1 MYNHDHR
8 ESSSERLF
16 SLSYFLLFRAMSV
29 RAGKQYISW
38 QKCLSSESRAESDEP
53 WYGAMTDR
61 NAERRCPA
69 TSMSRRA
76 GRGGPLD
83 EGRRR
88 RHTGWSRL
96 CHLAGIVKPCGRGH
110 LVGIV
115 KACGRKLTLPVPPA
129 ASSPTGASSLKTST
143 GALTRHDDRV
153 LFGPQL

>member
-96 CHLAGIVKPCGRGH
+96 CHLAGIVKHCGRGH
-110 LVGIV
+110 RESLWPYDYVTRSSSCFL
-115 KACGRKLTLPVPPA
+115 ANGRLILEDEHRRA
-129 ASSPTGASSLKTST
+129 HPT
-143 GALTRHDDRV
+143 
-153 LFGPQL
+153 